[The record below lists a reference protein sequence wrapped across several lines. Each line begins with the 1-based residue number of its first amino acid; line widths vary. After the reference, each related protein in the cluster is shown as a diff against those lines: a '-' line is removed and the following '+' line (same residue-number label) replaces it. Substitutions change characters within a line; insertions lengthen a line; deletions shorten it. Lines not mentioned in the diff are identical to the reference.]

1 MHYDKDGKAY
11 FKLGIEPLQTYGSG
25 FEGFE
30 RIVEI
35 LLDNGIQPNVSLE
48 ELHKLLYDGHYIYF
62 VSSDELPILELPDDV
77 FLEVLLELGI
87 NRFIVSQYENAKNWV
102 LYFNVVFNCYG
113 EKGYLTYFSDAESI
127 DCAVL
132 CDSNPD
138 ALFKAGEFQWKF
150 NKNEPLTTK
159 YTKKDKQSSIL
170 QSLLKQNADSFIIQE
185 NSISY
190 APLESRYNDDDT
202 IKNNIASLR
211 AVNDL
216 LEYPFFEIR
225 NLSAEEVLNLNK
237 LLAESP

>member
-1 MHYDKDGKAY
+1 MTQTLIATNI
-11 FKLGIEPLQTYGSG
+11 FLIFNLLIEH
-25 FEGFE
+25 
-30 RIVEI
+30 
-35 LLDNGIQPNVSLE
+35 GIQPKVTLE
-48 ELHKLLYDGHYIYF
+48 ELHKLIFEGYQRYF
-62 VSSDELPILELPDDV
+62 ITSEELPVLDLPDDV
-77 FLEVLLELGI
+77 FLDMLLELGI

-159 YTKKDKQSSIL
+159 YTEKDKQSSIL

-190 APLESRYNDDDT
+190 APLEFRYNDDDT

-225 NLSAEEVLNLNK
+225 NLTAEEVLNLNK